1 MVFGGGRRAIAD
13 IVCRFILKYCAA
25 RKLDVATVDAEWTF
39 WKGLTWF
46 RTAAISH
53 GVYCRGLAGNAGS
66 TLALQAGANYV
77 SAVGLAIAIMD
88 AEPEAS
94 KL

>member
-1 MVFGGGRRAIAD
+1 MPKKIPRHH
-13 IVCRFILKYCAA
+13 CRFILKYCAA

-77 SAVGLAIAIMD
+77 ASVGLAIAIMEM
-88 AEPEAS
+88 EPAAS

>member
-1 MVFGGGRRAIAD
+1 MVCRRAIAV

-77 SAVGLAIAIMD
+77 SAVKLAIAIMD
-88 AEPEAS
+88 VEQEAS